1 MIIGKRLRSP
11 LFYVG
16 DKYKLMP
23 QLAAFFPDKID
34 RYFEPFVG
42 GGSSF
47 LAVQANQYLLNDID
61 TYIIKL
67 HRFLTAAAPDP
78 DLLFSQLFD
87 IIYRYDFTV
96 SALDKT
102 VPQDLKVQ
110 FPKTYFAHYN
120 KDAFLRL
127 RKDFNANKEHLHYL
141 YLLLIYGFNHFLRFN
156 SEGNFNLPVGN
167 VDFNKNVQNALIGYM
182 SFVKERDITFYNMD
196 YRKFLAKF
204 TFKKGD
210 FIYLDPPYL
219 ISASE
224 YNRIW
229 NKKNER
235 ELLDLLDDLHK
246 KKVKFA
252 ISNLLEHKGCI
263 NTMFKTWAK
272 KYYVHIVK
280 SNYISYHDNTQ
291 KNSTEVLVTNY
302 VP

>member
-1 MIIGKRLRSP
+1 MLEKRVRSP

-23 QLAAFFPDKID
+23 QLVELFPSKIG

-47 LAVQANQYLLNDID
+47 LAVQAEQYLLNDID
-61 TYIIKL
+61 KYIIKL
-67 HRFLTAAAPDP
+67 HRFITKAAPDP

-87 IIYRYDFTV
+87 IIYRYNFTV

-102 VPQDLKVQ
+102 VSHSLKIR
-110 FPKTYFAHYN
+110 FPKTYFAQYN
-120 KDAFLRL
+120 KKAFLRL
-127 RKDFNANKEHLHYL
+127 RKDFNADKTNLHYL

-156 SEGNFNLPVGN
+156 SDGDFNLPVGN

-182 SFVKERDITFYNMD
+182 AFVKERDITFYNTD
-196 YRKFLAKF
+196 YRKFLAQF
-204 TFKKGD
+204 TFKKND

-229 NKKNER
+229 SEKNER
-235 ELLDLLDDLHK
+235 ELLNLLDVLHK
-246 KKVKFA
+246 KSVKFA
-252 ISNLLEHKGCI
+252 ISNLIEHKGRTNDI
-263 NTMFKTWAK
+263 FKAWAK
-272 KYYVHIVK
+272 NYHVHVVK

-302 VP
+302 VS

>member
-1 MIIGKRLRSP
+1 MNLTKRIRSP

-23 QLAAFFPDKID
+23 QLVEFFPAKIG

-47 LAVQANQYLLNDID
+47 LAVQAGQYFLNDID
-61 TYIIKL
+61 KYIIKL
-67 HRFLTAAAPDP
+67 HCFLTKAAPDP
-78 DLLFSQLFD
+78 DLFFSQLFD
-87 IIYRYDFTV
+87 IIYRYDLTV
-96 SALDKT
+96 SSLNKT
-102 VPQDLKVQ
+102 VPATLKAQ
-110 FPKTYFAHYN
+110 FPKTYFAQYN
-120 KDAFLRL
+120 KNAFLRL
-127 RKDFNANKEHLHYL
+127 RKDFNADKENLHYL

-156 SEGNFNLPVGN
+156 AKGDFNLPVGN

-182 SFVKERDITFYNMD
+182 AFVKERNITFHNMD

-204 TFKKGD
+204 NFQKGD

-229 NKKNER
+229 NDKNEQ
-235 ELLDLLDDLHK
+235 ELLALLDQLNK
-246 KKVKFA
+246 KKIKFA
-252 ISNLLEHKGCI
+252 ISNLVEHKGRT
-263 NTMFKTWAK
+263 NTLFQAWAK
-272 KYYVHIVK
+272 KYNVHVIK

-291 KNSTEVLVTNY
+291 KNSMEVLVTNY
-302 VP
+302 EP